1 MQLATFEYDKDSTAT
16 QTYERNMA
24 LDDET
29 FFPLVQLRI
38 KGNWGNPHHTC
49 LYRFR
54 VHGTPQYPP
63 MEAK

>member
-1 MQLATFEYDKDSTAT
+1 
-16 QTYERNMA
+16 MA
-24 LDDET
+24 LTAAMACVCACVRVQT

>member
-1 MQLATFEYDKDSTAT
+1 MLAVVWLSPLPWCVCVCACVRV
-16 QTYERNMA
+16 Q
-24 LDDET
+24 T